1 MTSNHCHSEN
11 NKELD
16 KWIFRDPFLNDYY
29 VEQFKSA
36 WYDRLEEL
44 IFSPNRWL
52 NKPWSH
58 IDSNAWLP
66 TEVWELILQ
75 HVIKQDVGNWFS
87 YASVCKHWLQIM
99 MTRRFRRF
107 YGSLPGSH
115 VAFTSTMETRHGC
128 VYAEYD
134 HRREYHGQRWNERKR
149 EYDGERWND
158 LNSVY
163 KYTGPHVRNYFHGL
177 WLGPQCF
184 PFSCGLTIDHRYG
197 VVADDYSSVY
207 RSGRAYFVI
216 LFDCVIVCTSFMIF
230 PYYTIIWQKFI
241 LIPCNKSAQ
250 NKIETRIIL
259 ESIIPSNINVD
270 TTLFDERSEFH
281 ELRGFEYVIIKDHLT
296 GDYPISV
303 DDIQTGSDYYT
314 RLVERYYRRESAGNN
329 DLSTTS
335 HVIRPC
341 FSYDGVPLSYH
352 ATRDGFKLSSGSG
365 SDSSSSRGDR
375 CNYCRRRVEVLART
389 NGSELVE
396 RWFTNSLFSSRII
409 IEEVFNGDGDETK
422 QPTKTGPSER
432 PREEN
437 PGEKTSSQS
446 GDGDD

>member
-1 MTSNHCHSEN
+1 MTSNHYHSEN
-11 NKELD
+11 NKEFD
-16 KWIFRDPFLNDYY
+16 RWIFRDPLLNDYY

-44 IFSPNRWL
+44 IFAPNRWL

-58 IDSNAWLP
+58 IDSDAWLP

-75 HVIKQDVGNWFS
+75 HVMRQDVGNWFN

-99 MTRRFRRF
+99 MARRFRRF

-115 VAFTSTMETRHGC
+115 VAFTSTMKTPNGC
-128 VYAEYD
+128 FYNELD
-134 HRREYHGQRWNERKR
+134 HRREYHGQRWKKE
-149 EYDGERWND
+149 
-158 LNSVY
+158 NSAA
-163 KYTGPHVRNYFHGL
+163 KYLGPSVRNYFHGL
-177 WLGPQCF
+177 WLGPQCI

-207 RSGRAYFVI
+207 RSGRAYFVVI
-216 LFDCVIVCTSFMIF
+216 FNCVIVCTSFMIY
-230 PYYTIIWQKFI
+230 PYYTIIWQNFI
-241 LIPCNKSAQ
+241 LMPCNKSAQ
-250 NKIETRIIL
+250 NKIETQIIL
-259 ESIIPSNINVD
+259 ESVIPSNINID

-281 ELRGFEYVIIKDHLT
+281 ELRGFEYVIIKDSLT

-314 RLVERYYRRESAGNN
+314 GLVERYYRRESNGDNN
-329 DLSTTS
+329 LSTTS

-341 FSYDGVPLSYH
+341 FSYDGLPLSYH
-352 ATRDGFKLSSGSG
+352 ATRDGFKLSSSSG
-365 SDSSSSRGDR
+365 SDPDSSRGDR
-375 CNYCRRRVEVLART
+375 CSYCRRRVEVLART

-396 RWFTNSLFSSRII
+396 RWFTNSLFSGRII
-409 IEEVFNGDGDETK
+409 VEEGDRDETK

-432 PREEN
+432 PREED
-437 PGEKTSSQS
+437 PGEETSSQS
-446 GDGDD
+446 GNGDD